1 MPARYIPEVIVRFQL
16 ELEGCQLGASWVPAR
31 CIPDAIVRCQLGA
44 SQIHPNSY
52 SQGCQLGAS
61 QMHPK
66 GYSQELYRCQL
77 GARHMHPRSYYYGAS
92 WVPARYIPY
101 IRAFLFQGASWPLV
115 PATYPLLGIGVYLF

>member
-1 MPARYIPEVIVRFQL
+1 MLWCQLGSSQIHPSGCNLRGASWVPARYIPEVIVRFQL

-77 GARHMHPRSYYYGAS
+77 GARHMHPRSYY
-92 WVPARYIPY
+92 
-101 IRAFLFQGASWPLV
+101 
-115 PATYPLLGIGVYLF
+115 